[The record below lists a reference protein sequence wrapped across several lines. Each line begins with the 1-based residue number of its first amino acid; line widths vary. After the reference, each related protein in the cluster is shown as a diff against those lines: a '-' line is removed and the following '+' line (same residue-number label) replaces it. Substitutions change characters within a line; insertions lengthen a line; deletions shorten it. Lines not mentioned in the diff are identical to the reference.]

1 MNLHAVDLLSN
12 LREWEEKESATKAR
26 EEQLL
31 MRLQELEAV
40 KREMNVQLERFR
52 LDEQSSKQSL
62 EQLLDKYEDARQK
75 LVEYTMAHQNEVP
88 AAKSVR
94 FISSSISV
102 RGCRHLTLSMVVVH
116 AGTR

>member
-1 MNLHAVDLLSN
+1 MATDLLTN

-26 EEQLL
+26 AEQLQ

-62 EQLLDKYEDARQK
+62 DQLLDKYEEARQK
-75 LVEYTMAHQNEVP
+75 LVEYTLEHQNEVP
-88 AAKSVR
+88 AAKYVR
-94 FISSSISV
+94 PIIAAVQTIKCVASY
-102 RGCRHLTLSMVVVH
+102 
-116 AGTR
+116 A